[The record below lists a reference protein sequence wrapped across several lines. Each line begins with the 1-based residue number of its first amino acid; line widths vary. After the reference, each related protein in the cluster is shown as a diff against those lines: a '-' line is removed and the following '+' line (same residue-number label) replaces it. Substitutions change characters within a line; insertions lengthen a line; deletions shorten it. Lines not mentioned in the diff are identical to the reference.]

1 MSNKAYDVA
10 KYIAMIGLPALITFY
25 ASVAAVWALPHTEE
39 VVVTMAAVNT
49 FLGTLLGLSTHKYN
63 KINTHKGDPK

>member
-39 VVVTMAAVNT
+39 VVVTMAAANT

-63 KINTHKGDPK
+63 KINTHKGDLK

>member
-10 KYIAMIGLPALITFY
+10 KYIAMIGLPALITLY
-25 ASVAAVWALPHTEE
+25 SSIAAVWGLPWTEE

-49 FLGTLLGLSTHKYN
+49 FLGTLLGLSTRKYN
-63 KINTHKGDPK
+63 QINTHKGDPK

>member
-25 ASVAAVWALPHTEE
+25 SSVAAVWGLPHTEE

-49 FLGTLLGLSTHKYN
+49 FLGTLLGLSARKYH

>member
-1 MSNKAYDVA
+1 MTNKTYDVA
-10 KYIAMIGLPALITFY
+10 KYIAMIGLPALITLY
-25 ASVAAVWALPHTEE
+25 ASIAAVWGLPWTEE